1 MAFVATDLPVLKE
14 AINDILAKIT
24 ALAAAD
30 TPEKKGAKIAELIGA
45 IIGLIITAIGAVMD

>member
-24 ALAAAD
+24 ALAAATD
-30 TPEKKGAKIAELIGA
+30 AEKGAKIADLIGA